1 MKIFI
6 NEFHINFQTG
16 RKMVTENTELRI
28 QELQE
33 ETENVKY
40 RIEILYLLRGEVAL
54 KVNQE
59 NIILQKDDIHVFN
72 VGDSVEEL
80 VLNSGLAARLYFK
93 HSFFSKCCG
102 IENFKIECSSTQN
115 GMDVSGLRKLFHE
128 ILVNYFEQK
137 GKDSFLQKELACK
150 IGELLVQKY
159 LVKGAP
165 ADSRFSSI
173 FRKTIME
180 RFPLRKLLPGYM
192 FQNHIF
198 PGRLSRRPELTSCSM
213 L

>member
-1 MKIFI
+1 MKAFI
-6 NEFHINFQTG
+6 NKFHINFQTG

-80 VLNSGLAARLYFK
+80 ILKGGLAARLYFK

-115 GMDVSGLRKLFHE
+115 GMDVSG
-128 ILVNYFEQK
+128 
-137 GKDSFLQKELACK
+137 
-150 IGELLVQKY
+150 
-159 LVKGAP
+159 
-165 ADSRFSSI
+165 
-173 FRKTIME
+173 
-180 RFPLRKLLPGYM
+180 
-192 FQNHIF
+192 
-198 PGRLSRRPELTSCSM
+198 
-213 L
+213 

>member
-1 MKIFI
+1 
-6 NEFHINFQTG
+6 
-16 RKMVTENTELRI
+16 MVTENTELRI

-80 VLNSGLAARLYFK
+80 VLKSGLVARLYFK

-102 IENFKIECSSTQN
+102 IENFKIECSSTVW
-115 GMDVSGLRKLFHE
+115 M
-128 ILVNYFEQK
+128 
-137 GKDSFLQKELACK
+137 
-150 IGELLVQKY
+150 
-159 LVKGAP
+159 
-165 ADSRFSSI
+165 
-173 FRKTIME
+173 
-180 RFPLRKLLPGYM
+180 
-192 FQNHIF
+192 F
-198 PGRLSRRPELTSCSM
+198 PGCGNCFMRSW
-213 L
+213 

>member
-59 NIILQKDDIHVFN
+59 ILILQKDDIQ
-72 VGDSVEEL
+72 
-80 VLNSGLAARLYFK
+80 
-93 HSFFSKCCG
+93 C
-102 IENFKIECSSTQN
+102 I
-115 GMDVSGLRKLFHE
+115 
-128 ILVNYFEQK
+128 
-137 GKDSFLQKELACK
+137 
-150 IGELLVQKY
+150 
-159 LVKGAP
+159 
-165 ADSRFSSI
+165 
-173 FRKTIME
+173 
-180 RFPLRKLLPGYM
+180 
-192 FQNHIF
+192 
-198 PGRLSRRPELTSCSM
+198 
-213 L
+213 